1 MENIIDTNKKNVAN
15 IEKAL
20 GTSERQSKT
29 VLENAETINRMA
41 NLLEKQQNEF
51 LKERQKNE
59 ELTKDNNHYKTKL
72 INSMSNEISSQK
84 EKIKQMKDEK
94 RRVDARAAEYEQQL
108 VGLKIAQDN
117 SLDDIAMLKEAMSLM
132 EAENADSKSN
142 LIEKLRKAD
151 LALIQQTIDLM
162 SIR

>member
-41 NLLEKQQNEF
+41 NLMQQQQNEF
-51 LKERQKNE
+51 LKERRKNE

-72 INSMSNEISSQK
+72 INSMTNEISSQK

-94 RRVDARAAEYEQQL
+94 RRVDARAADYEQQ
-108 VGLKIAQDN
+108 VIGLKMARDN
-117 SLDDIAMLKEAMSLM
+117 SLDDIAMLKEAMLKM
-132 EAENADSKSN
+132 EAENADNESN
-142 LIEKLRKAD
+142 LMEKLRKTD

-162 SIR
+162 AVR

>member
-72 INSMSNEISSQK
+72 INSMSSEISSQK

>member
-72 INSMSNEISSQK
+72 INSMSSEISSQK
-84 EKIKQMKDEK
+84 EKIKQ
-94 RRVDARAAEYEQQL
+94 AYTFNNYN
-108 VGLKIAQDN
+108 QDN
-117 SLDDIAMLKEAMSLM
+117 P
-132 EAENADSKSN
+132 
-142 LIEKLRKAD
+142 
-151 LALIQQTIDLM
+151 
-162 SIR
+162 